1 MSCSEAGGWR
11 VASLCLLFSNRLQLK
26 IIPML
31 KWHFFGRWT
40 ILIPFNANKVLE
52 YLKEQQNLLESLE
65 RMGVRKC
72 SHSLL
77 IATLSI

>member
-1 MSCSEAGGWR
+1 MSCSQAGGWR
-11 VASLCLLFSNRLQLK
+11 VASLCLLFSNRLQL
-26 IIPML
+26 IPMP
-31 KWHFFGRWT
+31 KWHFFGRWN

-52 YLKEQQNLLESLE
+52 YLKEQQNLLENLE